1 MQKSV
6 DIVNQA
12 EAQIAEIVVESIH
25 SVMHLFR
32 AQQYRALRDG
42 PHDLTQMEA
51 RVLGFF
57 SRRIGATLS
66 DLVSHTG
73 RDKGQLARLISS
85 LRERG
90 LLEGKADEED
100 RRSLRLYLTRDGAA
114 IHRTLHRQR
123 QRLSSLAVEGL
134 TAVEREQLLA
144 VLAKVRVNLE
154 KAS

>member
-6 DIVNQA
+6 DIVNQTEGQSA
-12 EAQIAEIVVESIH
+12 ETVVESIH

-42 PHDLTQMEA
+42 PHELTTMESK
-51 RVLGFF
+51 VLGFF

-73 RDKGQLARLISS
+73 RDKGQLARLIGG
-85 LRERG
+85 LRDRG

-100 RRSLRLYLTRDGAA
+100 RRNLRLYLTADGTA
-114 IHRTLHRQR
+114 IHRALHRQR

-134 TAVEREQLLA
+134 SANERQQMLALLD
-144 VLAKVRVNLE
+144 KVRVNLE
-154 KAS
+154 RAS

>member
-6 DIVNQA
+6 DIVNQT
-12 EAQIAEIVVESIH
+12 EGQIAETVVESIH

-42 PHDLTQMEA
+42 PHDLTPMETK
-51 RVLGFF
+51 VLGFF

-73 RDKGQLARLISS
+73 RDKGQLARLISG
-85 LRERG
+85 LRDRG

-100 RRSLRLYLTRDGAA
+100 RRNLRLYLTEDGAA

-123 QRLSSLAVEGL
+123 QRLSGLAVEGL
-134 TAVEREQLLA
+134 SALERQQLLE
-144 VLAKVRVNLE
+144 VLAKVRANLE
-154 KAS
+154 SAS

>member
-32 AQQYRALRDG
+32 AKQYRALRDG
-42 PHDLTQMEA
+42 PHDLTHMEA
-51 RVLGFF
+51 KVLGFF

-100 RRSLRLYLTRDGAA
+100 RRSLRLYLTQDGAA

>member
-6 DIVNQA
+6 DIVNQTD
-12 EAQIAEIVVESIH
+12 AQNAEIVVESIH

-32 AQQYRALRDG
+32 AQQYRDLRDG
-42 PHDLTQMEA
+42 PHDLTHMEA
-51 RVLGFF
+51 KVLGFF
-57 SRRIGATLS
+57 ARRIGATLS

-100 RRSLRLYLTRDGAA
+100 RRSLRLYLTRDGTS

-123 QRLSSLAVEGL
+123 QHLSNLAVEGL
-134 TAVEREQLLA
+134 NALEREQLLA
-144 VLAKVRVNLE
+144 VLAKVRANLE